1 MAEMEKPAEEQEK
14 LPHFVFLDGKMAY
27 AVPPTAVIEV
37 TGWSKPAP
45 VPFTPDWI
53 DGVLS
58 VRGQIVP
65 VLNLGRFFGLSAGDR
80 SEHRRV
86 LVIEVGE
93 HVFAIWSDQI
103 IGLET
108 VTESEMEEPLGSIPE
123 TLLACCSEQF
133 KLNDQL
139 VISLD
144 LEKLLLRTRE
154 QVKRS

>member
-1 MAEMEKPAEEQEK
+1 MAEMEKPDQEQEA
-14 LPHFVFLDGKMAY
+14 LLHFVFLDGKMAY
-27 AVPPTAVIEV
+27 AVPPTAVVEV

-53 DGVLS
+53 EGVLS

-65 VLNLGRFFGLSAGDR
+65 VLNLGRFFGLSAGGR
-80 SEHRRV
+80 SENKRV

-93 HVFAIWSDQI
+93 HVFAVWSDQI
-103 IGLET
+103 IGLEA
-108 VTESEMEEPLGSIPE
+108 VSSSEMEEPLGSIPD

-133 KLNDQL
+133 RLNDQL
-139 VISLD
+139 VVSLD